1 MITMRRWGALGNIPG
16 STQNMTGGMD
26 EEPEWAEEIT
36 KTRIQT
42 KTERLEEIDGAA
54 GPYSI
59 EG

>member
-36 KTRIQT
+36 KTRIQRQRDL
-42 KTERLEEIDGAA
+42 KR
-54 GPYSI
+54 
-59 EG
+59 

>member
-42 KTERLEEIDGAA
+42 NLEEIDGAA
-54 GPYSI
+54 GPYST